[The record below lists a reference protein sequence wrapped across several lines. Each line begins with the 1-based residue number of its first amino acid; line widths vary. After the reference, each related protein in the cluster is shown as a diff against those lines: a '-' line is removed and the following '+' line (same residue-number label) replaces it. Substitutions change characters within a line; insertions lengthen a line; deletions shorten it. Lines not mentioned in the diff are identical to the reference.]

1 MRYVDEYPEYI
12 PVAQRRANAERKL
25 KQLRKTQPHV
35 QPVITEGRTLAKT
48 WWGKSWNQNL
58 ERYADFAYRMERGRS
73 YVRHRSVLDLQ
84 LQPGHVSALVLGSQ
98 PAPYDVD
105 IHIDTLSAPRWHT
118 IRQACEGRFD
128 SLSELLAGVFPQ
140 ALKDLFFDA
149 HGGLFPTPG
158 DIHFDCSCPDW
169 ASMCKHVAA
178 ALYGVGSRL
187 DDDAALFFTLRAIPI
202 DDIISQTVAETTQAL
217 LDKTQKPRAN
227 ILDDVDLGE
236 MFGIE
241 LDGVETPGPHL
252 PPGSTTVDSPKRT
265 TRAKPA
271 PSARKRVAVSKKH
284 TASRRVNRQSHPA
297 STVKASPPSA
307 AATQRRTPRGVAAP
321 PQVSQGTMLDALV
334 KAVGRARSGK
344 SVDQL
349 QEKLGWTK
357 TQVRSAIRRASAR
370 GLLETVRPGR
380 YRQTV

>member
-1 MRYVDEYPEYI
+1 MRYFEEYPEYV

-25 KQLRKTQPHV
+25 KQLLKTQPHL
-35 QPVITEGRTLAKT
+35 QPVIIEGRTLAKT

-84 LQPGHVSALVLGSQ
+84 LQSGHVSALVLGSQ

-105 IHIDTLSAPRWHT
+105 IQIDTLSDPQWHT

-128 SLSELLAGVFPQ
+128 SLSELLAGAFPQ

-149 HGGLFPTPG
+149 AGGLFPTPR
-158 DIHFDCSCPDW
+158 DIQFECSCPDW

-187 DDDAALFFTLRAIPI
+187 DDDAALFFTLRGIPI
-202 DDIISQTVAETTQAL
+202 DDIITQTVAEATQAL
-217 LDKTQKPRAN
+217 LDKTQGQRAN

-236 MFGIE
+236 VFGIE
-241 LDGVETPGPHL
+241 LDGVETSVPNL
-252 PPGSTTVDSPKRT
+252 PPVSTTVDPPKHT
-265 TRAKPA
+265 ARAKSA
-271 PSARKRVAVSKKH
+271 PSARKRAAVSKKR
-284 TASRRVNRQSHPA
+284 TTSRQVNRPSQPP
-297 STVKASPPSA
+297 STVKATPPSA
-307 AATQRRTPRGVAAP
+307 AVSQRGKPRRVAVP

-357 TQVRSAIRRASAR
+357 SQVRNAIQRASAR

-380 YRQTV
+380 YRQAG